1 MISNTNAIVKTLGEL
16 SIENKGN
23 YGIAASAV
31 DYSKDLY
38 TYLRITDIND
48 DGTLNYSDFKS
59 VDDENAY
66 KYLLKENDIVF
77 ARTGNST
84 GRAYLYDKRDGEFV
98 YAGFLI
104 KFSLNPLLLNPWY
117 MKYFTQSKLYKDWI
131 TSFNT
136 GSTRGNINAQ
146 TYSKMP
152 VLLPEREFQDKLV
165 YILNLID
172 DKIKLNNRLN
182 DNLEEQ
188 IRLLFNKYYESA
200 DNEIVLSEC
209 CTLTSSKRVF
219 AKEYVREG
227 VPFYRGKEIT
237 LKRNG
242 KSITDILYISE
253 EHYEE
258 IKNKYGVPNIGDILL
273 TAVGTLGN
281 SYMVQ
286 EEKFYFKDGNI
297 IWLKDFKSKEANYYI
312 YDYMQSS
319 LFSNAIDSIRIGS
332 TQSALTIVSLG
343 KLKVLLPNESML
355 KEYYNL
361 SKTIRD
367 RINANIKETE
377 KLSELRDTLLPNLL
391 SGELDLT
398 NVDLEG

>member
-1 MISNTNAIVKTLGEL
+1 MKYSYVELKDICNYEKARISSEEINDKNYISTENMVVNKGGVVEASSLPSLEQVCAFCKGHVLVSNIRPYFKKIWFADKQGGCSNDVLVFSANKKCLPEMLYYILCDDNFFDYATVTSKGTKMPRGDKNAI
-16 SIENKGN
+16 
-23 YGIAASAV
+23 
-31 DYSKDLY
+31 
-38 TYLRITDIND
+38 
-48 DGTLNYSDFKS
+48 
-59 VDDENAY
+59 
-66 KYLLKENDIVF
+66 
-77 ARTGNST
+77 
-84 GRAYLYDKRDGEFV
+84 
-98 YAGFLI
+98 
-104 KFSLNPLLLNPWY
+104 
-117 MKYFTQSKLYKDWI
+117 MKYKVPLI
-131 TSFNT
+131 PL
-136 GSTRGNINAQ
+136 NIQ
-146 TYSKMP
+146 EKIVT
-152 VLLPEREFQDKLV
+152 LLINIDKK
-165 YILNLID
+165 IRLN
-172 DKIKLNNRLN
+172 KQLN

-200 DNEIVLSEC
+200 DNENVLSEC

-219 AKEYVREG
+219 AKDYVQEG
-227 VPFYRGKEIT
+227 VSFYRGKEIT

-253 EHYEE
+253 ENYEE

-297 IWLKDFKSKEANYYI
+297 IWLKDFRSNEENYYI

-343 KLKVLLPNESML
+343 KLKVLLPNESQL
-355 KEYYNL
+355 KEYYNI

-377 KLSELRDTLLPNLL
+377 NLSKLRDTLLPKLL

-398 NVDLEG
+398 NVEVEG